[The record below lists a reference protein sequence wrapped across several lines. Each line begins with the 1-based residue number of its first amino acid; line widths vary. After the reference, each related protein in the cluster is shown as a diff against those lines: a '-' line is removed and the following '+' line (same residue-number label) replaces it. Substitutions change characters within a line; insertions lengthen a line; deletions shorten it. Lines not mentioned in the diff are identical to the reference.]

1 MNWVSHTRAQQIKI
15 WAKELGFLDCGISK
29 AGFLESEASHLEQ
42 WLNQDF
48 HGKMGYMANHFDKR
62 LDPRLLVPGAKSVVS
77 LLYNYFPNQV
87 QSTEL
92 PQISKYAY
100 GEDYHVVVKDKMK
113 LLWDK
118 LKEEW
123 GDIDGRCFVDS
134 APVLERAWAR
144 KSGLGWQGK
153 NGNIIQKKTGSFF
166 FLAEI
171 IIDVELDEDYPTTD
185 HCGSCNK
192 CVEACPTEAIVSP
205 AVVDGSRCI
214 SYFTIELK
222 EAISSDLKGQWQDW
236 VFGCDIC
243 QDVCPWNRFS
253 KPHEDQ
259 RLAYDPKRLDRT
271 WEQWRD
277 TTEEE
282 FKKLTKGS
290 ALERPKWSGF
300 LKNISHFD

>member
-62 LDPRLLVPGAKSVVS
+62 LDPRLLVPGAKSVIS

-166 FLAEI
+166 FLAEM
-171 IIDVELDEDYPTTD
+171 IIDVELNEDSPTTD

-222 EAISSDLKGQWQDW
+222 EAISSDLKGQWKDW

-259 RLAYDPKRLDRT
+259 RLAYNPKRLDRT

>member
-1 MNWVSHTRAQQIKI
+1 MNWVNHTRARQVKL

-29 AGFLESEASHLEQ
+29 AEFLESEAGRLEN
-42 WLNQDF
+42 WLNQGF
-48 HGKMGYMANHFDKR
+48 HGKMSYMENHFDKR
-62 LDPRLLVPGAKSVVS
+62 LDPRILVPGAKSVIS
-77 LLYNYFPNQV
+77 LLYNYFPDKLQD
-87 QSTEL
+87 EGL
-92 PQISKYAY
+92 PKISKYAY

-113 LLWDK
+113 ILWDK
-118 LKEEW
+118 LQSEW
-123 GDIDGRCFVDS
+123 GDINGRCFVDS

-153 NGNIIQKKTGSFF
+153 NGNIIQKKVGSFF

-171 IIDVELDEDYPTTD
+171 ILDVDIEDDSPTTD
-185 HCGSCNK
+185 HCGSCKK
-192 CVEACPTEAIVSP
+192 CIEACPTEAIIAP

-222 EAISSDLKGQWQDW
+222 EALSSDIKAQWQDW

-253 KPHEDQ
+253 KPHTDQ
-259 RLAYDPKRLDRT
+259 RLSYDSKRLDRT
-271 WEQWRD
+271 WEEWRD

-282 FKKLTKGS
+282 FKQLTKGS

-300 LKNISHFD
+300 MKNLKSF

>member
-1 MNWVSHTRAQQIKI
+1 MNRVSHTRAQQIKI

-42 WLNQDF
+42 WLKQDF
-48 HGKMGYMANHFDKR
+48 HGEMGYMANHFDKR

-166 FLAEI
+166 FLAEM
-171 IIDVELDEDYPTTD
+171 IIDVELNEDSPTTD

-222 EAISSDLKGQWQDW
+222 EAISSDLKGQWKDW